1 MLIYVAGPYSASSGE
16 MDIDKNIAKAM
27 AIAKELWMAGH
38 TVICPHG
45 NSAHLDN
52 NAMTNDDWVTRD
64 LNMVA
69 LCDAMVMVPGWEK
82 SVGSCREYDFAE
94 ENKIPIYTFPDY
106 PFPHPTEVRC
116 PEQAFAF
123 RKTIGKMYRTHLDK
137 NADYSPANILGT
149 GQVGLI
155 TRLWDK
161 MARIMNLSGF
171 KLTVVESEY
180 VQPKIPKNESIEDT
194 LLDMAV
200 YAIIGLLLRWNK
212 WGK

>member
-1 MLIYVAGPYSASSGE
+1 MLIYVAGPYSDASGE
-16 MDIDKNIAKAM
+16 LDIDKNIAKAM
-27 AIAKELWMAGH
+27 GIAKELWMAGH

-52 NAMTNDDWVTRD
+52 DQMTNEDWVKRD
-64 LNMVA
+64 LNIVA
-69 LCDAMVMVPGWEK
+69 VCDAMVMVPGWEK
-82 SVGSCREYDFAE
+82 SKGSVREQQFADD
-94 ENKIPIYTFPDY
+94 NKIPVYEYPEVPDL
-106 PFPHPTEVRC
+106 HPTEVRC
-116 PEQAFAF
+116 PKQAFAF
-123 RKTIGKMYRTHLDK
+123 RKTIGRMYRTHLDK

-180 VQPKIPKNESIEDT
+180 VQPKVPKNESIEDT

-200 YAIIGLLLRWNK
+200 YAIIGLLLRWGQ